1 MPPIP
6 SSSFATRVR
15 EVMTQ
20 KGLSSATL
28 AQRAEL
34 TPSLLSRLTTE
45 NLSTRRD
52 PQIEH
57 ILALARGL
65 EVAPAELV
73 ADTEAESILGQWI
86 PREEFM
92 KEVQTRNEAQAEASE
107 LRTELAGVRSE
118 LKSLTTELEQMS
130 QEVTKASQRAAD
142 AEASARRELPALRA
156 AKGAAEAKL
165 AQAIAERDQAQE
177 AANQNYR
184 AWANAHSQA
193 LNLQRQVAQADGKA
207 VILGLIG
214 TAVGAMVAG
223 GENTTKRARR

>member
-1 MPPIP
+1 MPPTP
-6 SSSFATRVR
+6 SISFAARVR
-15 EVMTQ
+15 EIMTQ
-20 KGLSSATL
+20 RGINSAVL
-28 AQRAEL
+28 ATRAEL
-34 TPSLLSRLTTE
+34 TPSLMSRLTTE

-65 EVAPAELV
+65 EMAPAELV
-73 ADTEAESILGQWI
+73 AGTEAEPILGQWI
-86 PREEFM
+86 PRDEFE
-92 KEVQTRNEAQAEASE
+92 KEVQARNQAQKEASE
-107 LRTELAGVRSE
+107 LRTELAGTRSE
-118 LKSLTTELEQMS
+118 LITLRNELEQMG
-130 QEVTKASQRAAD
+130 QEVTKASQRAAE

-165 AQAIAERDQAQE
+165 AQALAERDQAQE

-193 LNLQRQVAQADGKA
+193 LNLQRQVANADGKA

-214 TAVGAMVAG
+214 TAIGAMVAG
-223 GENTTKRARR
+223 DENTVKKSRR